1 MNINMITIIGI
12 LVVAICSFG
21 FLADMMLAN
30 WRALGRT
37 KTDSFSKPNKRV
49 LSHRLKP
56 SLDCFE
62 ACMNELAW
70 DVDETSLCASKCRA

>member
-37 KTDSFSKPNKRV
+37 KNDPFSKLNKRV
-49 LSHRLKP
+49 LSRHLKP
-56 SLDCFE
+56 GLDCFE
-62 ACMNELAW
+62 ACMNKLAW
-70 DVDETSLCASKCRA
+70 DVDETSLCASECRA